1 MLLVPSTSCFF
12 ICIGTMKKAA
22 VALLALLAISAAFV
36 PSRYA
41 GEGLPGIITLQYMSL
56 INWYY
61 LRRAQA
67 DGDVSDE
74 EEFEDIQERAFLIV
88 RRVVSDARPIEA
100 KTSTVTVEVYNAG
113 TT

>member
-1 MLLVPSTSCFF
+1 M
-12 ICIGTMKKAA
+12 
-22 VALLALLAISAAFV
+22 
-36 PSRYA
+36 
-41 GEGLPGIITLQYMSL
+41 
-56 INWYY
+56 
-61 LRRAQA
+61 RRAQA